1 MIAYLMLRARAL
13 LDRTRVLDFLPLL
26 ATRLYLVP
34 VFWMAGTQKLGH
46 FESTVEWFGNP
57 EWGLGLPFPTVM
69 AALAGGTEVV
79 GAIALLLG
87 LGVRWISLPLMVTM
101 IVAIATVHWENGWNA
116 IASSA
121 NPEIAERL
129 ERARAILQEYGNY
142 DWLTA
147 KGQFVILQNGVEFAV
162 TYLIMLGV
170 LFFFGAG
177 RWVSIDHWVA
187 RWLDSRA

>member
-1 MIAYLMLRARAL
+1 MIEYLMLRARAL

>member
-1 MIAYLMLRARAL
+1 MTEYLMLRARAL

>member
-57 EWGLGLPFPTVM
+57 EWGLGLPFPPVM

>member
-1 MIAYLMLRARAL
+1 MITHLMLRARAL